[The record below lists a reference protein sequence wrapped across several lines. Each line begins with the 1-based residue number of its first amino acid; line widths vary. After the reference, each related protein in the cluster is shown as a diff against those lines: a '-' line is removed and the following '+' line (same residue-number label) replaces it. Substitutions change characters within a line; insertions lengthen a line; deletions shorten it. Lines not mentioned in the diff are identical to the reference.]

1 MSEASK
7 KPWAEMKPVFL
18 DTQNVR
24 NANVAMHA
32 LALQPGKPRI
42 GAFYGHAGVGKS
54 YWATTYISRQPEA
67 SPYLKCQYVW
77 GGSELAFLRA
87 LCRAFEIESPPH
99 KKVDC
104 YQLILDGLTARRHLP
119 LFVDDF
125 HRMPRGHLEIMRDLT
140 ELSGAPV
147 VLIGEEPLE
156 AMLQAH
162 DQVWSRTY
170 QAMKFRPNEVSDVV
184 LLARNAAGLE
194 LAREAATHLHQ
205 WASGDFRPLDSALAG
220 LLQYAQAQGKG
231 VTISLED
238 VKVVLKTMLQP
249 RTRRSV
255 K

>member
-1 MSEASK
+1 MANEQ
-7 KPWAEMKPVFL
+7 KPWAEMQPVFI
-18 DTQNVR
+18 DTRNVN
-24 NANVAMHA
+24 NATVAMNA

-42 GAFYGHAGVGKS
+42 GAFFGHAGVGKS

-67 SPYLKCQYVW
+67 CPYLKCQYVW

-87 LCRAFEIESPPH
+87 LCRAFEIENPPH
-99 KKVDC
+99 KKVSC
-104 YQLILDGLTARRHLP
+104 YQLILDCLTARPHLP

-140 ELSGAPV
+140 ELTGAPV

-156 AMLQAH
+156 VMLQAH

-170 QAMKFRPNEVSDVV
+170 QAMKFKPNEPSDVV
-184 LLARNAAGLE
+184 LLARKAAGLE
-194 LAREAATHLHQ
+194 LEREAATHLHQ

-220 LLQYAQAQGKG
+220 LLQFAQARGKG
-231 VTISLED
+231 VVIALAD

-249 RTRRSV
+249 RARRGD

>member
-1 MSEASK
+1 MSEELK
-7 KPWAEMKPVFL
+7 KPWAEMKPVFI
-18 DTQNVR
+18 DTHNVT
-24 NANVAMHA
+24 NANTAMNA

-87 LCRAFEIESPPH
+87 LCRAFEIETPPH
-99 KKVDC
+99 KKVAC
-104 YQLILDGLTARRHLP
+104 YQLILDRMTARPHLP
-119 LFVDDF
+119 LVADDF
-125 HRMPRGHLEIMRDLT
+125 HRMPWGHLEIMRDLT

-156 AMLQAH
+156 AMLQDR

-170 QAMKFRPNEVSDVV
+170 QALKFKANDIADVR
-184 LLARNAAGLE
+184 LLALKAAGLE
-194 LAREAATHLHQ
+194 LEREAATHLHQ
-205 WASGDFRPLDSALAG
+205 WANGDLRPLDSALAG
-220 LLQYAQAQGKG
+220 LLQFAQARGKG
-231 VTISLED
+231 VVITLAD

-249 RTRRSV
+249 RRGR